1 MVVLCIEQEVRPDD
15 GDTGRHDHEDEG
27 DQQHEAVHVVH
38 LRGGGAGE
46 GGATKRN
53 WRGRVSLKT
62 SNTGCDQDFR
72 SHT

>member
-38 LRGGGAGE
+38 LGGG
-46 GGATKRN
+46 
-53 WRGRVSLKT
+53 
-62 SNTGCDQDFR
+62 
-72 SHT
+72 